1 MPVRVIHV
9 RCCALAAGKKRN
21 VLVNTVAPIAASRLT
36 ATVMPEDILA
46 RLKPEYVSGL
56 VAYLC
61 HDSCEETGSVFE
73 VRVAFPKWL

>member
-1 MPVRVIHV
+1 
-9 RCCALAAGKKRN
+9 
-21 VLVNTVAPIAASRLT
+21 
-36 ATVMPEDILA
+36 MPEDILA

-73 VRVAFPKWL
+73 VRLAFPNCCGVGIVVHFANGAGWWWLGGQDSPRANQRRVPAR